1 MILKTPLMTQRM
13 VLFTHLPEPTQEA
26 YQTHT
31 PIAGNMPEI

>member
-1 MILKTPLMTQRM
+1 MILKTPLMTQFM
-13 VLFTHLPEPTQEA
+13 VLSMNMPEPTQEA